1 MAVFVETNKGLRTSC
16 GVNGHDCRGSGCAN
30 WNGSCC
36 YDINS
41 EAEAN
46 HCSVNDIVN
55 ENRCAYYESRQ
66 RPHA

>member
-16 GVNGHDCRGSGCAN
+16 GVNGHDCRGSGCVN

-36 YDINS
+36 YDMNA

-46 HCSVNDIVN
+46 HCSVSDIVN
-55 ENRCAYYESRQ
+55 ENRCAYYES
-66 RPHA
+66 PEE

>member
-1 MAVFVETNKGLRTSC
+1 MAVFIETNKGFRTSC

-36 YDINS
+36 YDMNA

-55 ENRCAYYESRQ
+55 ENRCAYYASREE
-66 RPHA
+66 